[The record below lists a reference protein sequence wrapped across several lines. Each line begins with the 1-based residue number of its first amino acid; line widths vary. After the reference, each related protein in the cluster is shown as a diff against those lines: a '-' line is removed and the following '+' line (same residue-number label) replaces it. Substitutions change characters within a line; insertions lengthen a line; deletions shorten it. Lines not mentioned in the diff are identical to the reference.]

1 MNLFVYYKLIAS
13 EHPNLH
19 IKIQMMQ
26 MELKSHFSTLTSDL
40 LKRPDPDE
48 SGRETWMEIYN
59 LTDIDI
65 NLFRTELDLLA
76 INAELPQPRRNE
88 VFIPI

>member
-1 MNLFVYYKLIAS
+1 MNLFVYYKLMAS

-26 MELKSHFSTLTSDL
+26 AELKSEFPSLTTDL
-40 LKRPDPDE
+40 LKRPEADE

-59 LTDIDI
+59 LSDIDI
-65 NLFRTELDLLA
+65 NIFRTELELLTL
-76 INAELPQPRRNE
+76 NMELPQPRRNE
-88 VFIPI
+88 VFISI

>member
-1 MNLFVYYKLIAS
+1 MKLFVYYKLIAA
-13 EHPNLH
+13 EHPNLQ

-26 MELKSHFSTLTSDL
+26 MELKSQFPAMTGDL

-48 SGRETWMEIYN
+48 SGRETWMEIYD
-59 LTDIDI
+59 LSDTDI

-88 VFIPI
+88 VFISI